1 MGSEASCRMAGLATA
16 IVLAVTGCNGASA
29 PPRDAS
35 SARVQA
41 EGAAESQPAD
51 TAPPQAETAGATAGD
66 SSTYGSDPG
75 RDPHVMRRVL
85 GWVSLSIGIEAA
97 ALAGVTSALIEHQ
110 KGVRDDNCNAQK
122 VCNAAGFAA
131 VNTIDSI
138 VPWNTASWFV
148 AAAGLGVGAVLVIT
162 SPRESTRRTAITLS
176 PNSSG
181 LALGLRSTF

>member
-1 MGSEASCRMAGLATA
+1 MAGLAAA

-35 SARVQA
+35 SARVLA
-41 EGAAESQPAD
+41 DGVAESQPAD
-51 TAPPQAETAGATAGD
+51 TAPPAAATAGETADD
-66 SSTYGSDPG
+66 SSAYGSNPR

-85 GWVSLSIGIEAA
+85 GWISLSIGVEAA
-97 ALAGVTSALIEHQ
+97 ALAGVTSGLIVHQ

-138 VPWNTASWFV
+138 VPWNTATWVV
-148 AAAGLGVGAVLVIT
+148 AAAGLGVGAALVIV
-162 SPRESTRRTAITLS
+162 SPPESTRRTAITLS
-176 PNSSG
+176 PNSAG
-181 LALGLRSTF
+181 LDLGVRSTF